1 MPEYGIIVG
10 DPIYAATKKLI
21 PDLTGYKVDYPAS
34 FAKDSKAKGAA
45 DVVKHLTE
53 ASKACPQQNYVLI
66 GYSQGAD
73 VMHQAASQISPDLYQ
88 RIVALVMFGDPGN
101 KGPNAKSPMGGS
113 VPKFPA
119 LLAEKVKENC
129 AKGDPVCTNSG
140 KEVNDHLVYYE
151 DKFDYMKESAEYI
164 KKQFETKGK
173 AGPSPSPNGGENDKG
188 DNTQA
193 LLDLGKQLGGNPD
206 DLAALASIAKGPSRL
221 M

>member
-21 PDLTGYKVDYPAS
+21 PDATGYKVDYPAS

-45 DVVKHLTE
+45 DVLKHLTE

-73 VMHQAASQISPDLYQ
+73 VMHQAAAQISPDLYP

-101 KGPNAKSPMGGS
+101 KGPSAKSPMGGT

-119 LLAEKVKENC
+119 PLAGKVKENC

-151 DKFDYMKESAEYI
+151 TKFDYMSSSAEYI

-173 AGPSPSPNGGENDKG
+173 AGASPSPNGGENDKG
-188 DNTQA
+188 DNTAA
-193 LLDLGKQLGGNPD
+193 LLELGKQLGGDPAQ
-206 DLAALASIAKGPSRL
+206 LAQMAQAAKGRSRL